1 MLLECSG
8 GGVDKVS
15 LVVTGRNLDFI
26 LRVLGNHHGT
36 KGRGSMVRF
45 YCVQQ

>member
-26 LRVLGNHHGT
+26 LRGLGNHDGT
-36 KGRGSMVRF
+36 KGRGSMLRF